1 MVLAVGVSLHYIV
14 GSHIIVYETKIS
26 AVAQPVRDGVTQ
38 KVGSRLQLE
47 SRIFSL
53 QPSSL
58 QGFRASV
65 LPQAFPPPIISLLAS
80 HRLLSNFLPSIHP
93 ANLTC
98 WTLSGERYLVIMQ
111 RIEQSDPKHNLKQFN
126 RSWWDNLLFLFGRIL
141 VLEAATSWQC
151 C

>member
-53 QPSSL
+53 QGFKPSRAAYFSL
-58 QGFRASV
+58 ARA
-65 LPQAFPPPIISLLAS
+65 LTTDIS
-80 HRLLSNFLPSIHP
+80 
-93 ANLTC
+93 
-98 WTLSGERYLVIMQ
+98 
-111 RIEQSDPKHNLKQFN
+111 
-126 RSWWDNLLFLFGRIL
+126 
-141 VLEAATSWQC
+141 
-151 C
+151 